1 LLHNFLEDQTR
12 ALLASSLYETLTAR
26 RFTAGA
32 VGGYPA
38 IMWRRLLVVLGVAV
52 STAAGAS
59 IALSDRASPPAHA
72 SSAPRDDGPTVAIF
86 VTKPGALHTS
96 LYFAKVG
103 GAHLSTPVATFSH
116 PLDAAVQGA
125 VIPGSRTALAVVE
138 DAPGRDKSFNSVLL
152 RVAPHEPPE
161 RLCDDVVFGTR
172 PLVMPSGRVF
182 VARGKAG
189 VLPPDASIANL
200 RVDELSVDE
209 VLLETGALRTVHTYS
224 GYLTFFAGSFHN
236 EILLYRVSRAGADI
250 VGVDA
255 DAGALR
261 VIVPKL
267 PAFARDFSV
276 DAASGALVFR
286 GRHETNTK
294 VWTVE
299 RVDLASGKT
308 ARLFESPSMTLA
320 PHVLPAGAGAVAYN
334 PYSQS
339 GLAILGSS
347 ADVSVQAPLGAGIDV
362 LVATSPD
369 GAWVAAQHT
378 RPGELSVPF
387 ALNTK
392 TGRAASLPSLAGAR
406 AVVAGFVS
414 GEEASR

>member
-1 LLHNFLEDQTR
+1 
-12 ALLASSLYETLTAR
+12 
-26 RFTAGA
+26 
-32 VGGYPA
+32 
-38 IMWRRLLVVLGVAV
+38 MWRRLLVVFGVSV

-72 SSAPRDDGPTVAIF
+72 SSAPREEGPTVALF

-96 LYFAKVG
+96 LYLAKVG

-152 RVAPHEPPE
+152 RVAPHEPPD
-161 RLCDDVVFGTR
+161 RLCDNVVYGSR

-189 VLPPDASIANL
+189 ALPNDASIVNL

-224 GYLTFFAGSFHN
+224 GYLTFFAGSFRN

-255 DAGALR
+255 DTGALR

-286 GRHETNTK
+286 GRHETRTN

-299 RVDLASGKT
+299 RVDLASGVT
-308 ARLFESPSMTLA
+308 ARLYESPSMTLA
-320 PHVLPAGAGAVAYN
+320 PHVLPGGAVAYN
-334 PYSQS
+334 PYAQS

-347 ADVSVQAPLGAGIDV
+347 ADASVQAPLGAGIDV

-392 TGRAASLPSLAGAR
+392 TGRAAALPSLAGAR
-406 AVVAGFVS
+406 AVVAGFAS